1 MTGANS
7 PATCNASPTK
17 PSRES
22 IDPASTAKLETL
34 SRTVSLGRREGKA
47 MDERGLLEDYV
58 SGGKLMQLS
67 TIAEDGSPRV
77 CSVWYLPRF
86 GPDTLHFIS
95 RTDREHSRN
104 ISRNPA
110 VAGAIIDIPIV
121 ELGQVARG
129 VSFTGVARELPGVGI
144 EELAKDFAARWPN
157 ATGVLRAMPNAA
169 SRLYE
174 IAVTEWVLFDEENF
188 RPSPRRIIKGL

>member
-1 MTGANS
+1 
-7 PATCNASPTK
+7 
-17 PSRES
+17 
-22 IDPASTAKLETL
+22 
-34 SRTVSLGRREGKA
+34 

-129 VSFTGVARELPGVGI
+129 VSFTGVSRELPGVGI
-144 EELAKDFAARWPN
+144 EALAKDFAARWPN
-157 ATGVLRAMPNAA
+157 ATGVLQAMPNAA